1 MRFFR
6 KPSPIPTVLCVPL
19 AVLAAAAMRFVL
31 LMPPLAREL
40 RFHVAQSG
48 LGELAR
54 DLLDDGPATALL
66 AAGPGATGALSAV
79 LTVCGGLWAL
89 VSVVGVLFRRPWAL
103 AAIRAGW
110 AAVVFAAVLHACVA
124 FLAAGVIDEAYKA
137 AFPDATGTGMLSFGF
152 QWSFFRWDLL
162 AALLAAGMLVLSWR
176 GRTFALYSRPVAGG
190 VPVGDGIVESIRTG
204 GRDPSYR
211 GSWLSSVGVHWFV
224 IVALPF
230 LWALRGCVE
239 PYLVPYGRGRPR
251 VTRVMRVVKRKKKE
265 RKKYLLSM
273 NRAIIWDIPDLN
285 QSNIAKE
292 VEEQTQMSHVADR
305 NAVFGQMGAGDGTK
319 GGWPDGVPGGKIRF
333 IRLEYRGRDWDDG
346 MDGRSRA
353 DINFLAFLKKEVPF
367 PVARKSESHA
377 VSRLSRY
384 PKGLAPPFVY
394 MTGSETIYTSRTDRK
409 ILREYLLDGGMLF
422 ADCGSR
428 RWDHSF
434 RGFIK
439 SVFPDKRLID
449 IADDDEIF
457 QMPYSFANGAPP
469 LWHHGGFR
477 ALGVKHRGRWVVF
490 YHPGD
495 INDAWKVGHSGMD
508 AELADKAYQMG
519 INILYYSI
527 TKYLQM
533 TRKYRKR

>member
-1 MRFFR
+1 MRLFR
-6 KPSPIPTVLCVPL
+6 KPSPIPTLLCVPL
-19 AVLAAAAMRFVL
+19 A
-31 LMPPLAREL
+31 
-40 RFHVAQSG
+40 
-48 LGELAR
+48 
-54 DLLDDGPATALL
+54 LL
-66 AAGPGATGALSAV
+66 AAGALRSVLLARARAAELLFHVGQGGLEAVAGELLDGRLPAIFVAGPEARALLAV
-79 LTVCGGLWAL
+79 LTVCGGLWAM
-89 VSVVGVLFRRPWAL
+89 VSIVGLLFRRPWSL
-103 AAIRAGW
+103 AAVRAAW
-110 AAVVFAAVLHACVA
+110 FTVVFVALFRTFAAFA
-124 FLAAGVIDEAYKA
+124 AAGAVGEAYKT
-137 AFPDATGTGMLSFGF
+137 AFPDADDAAMRSFLLF
-152 QWSFFRWDLL
+152 WSQFRWDLL
-162 AALLAAGMLVLSWR
+162 AILLAAGMLVLSWR
-176 GRTFALYSRPVAGG
+176 RRTIDLFAPRPARTGPAAG
-190 VPVGDGIVESIRTG
+190 DEIVESIRSG

-211 GSWLSSVGVHWFV
+211 RSWLSSAAVHWFV

-251 VTRVMRVVKRKKKE
+251 VTRVMRVVKRKKKK
-265 RKKYLLSM
+265 RKKYLLSLH
-273 NRAIIWDIPDLN
+273 RAIIWDIPDLN
-285 QSNIAKE
+285 ESKIARE
-292 VEEQTQMSHVADR
+292 VDEQTQMTPVADR
-305 NAVFGQMGAGDGTK
+305 NAVHGQMGAGDGTK

-367 PVARKSESHA
+367 PVARKSESHP
-377 VSRLSRY
+377 VGSLRKY
-384 PKGLAPPFVY
+384 PPGFAPPFVY
-394 MTGSETIYTSRTDRK
+394 MTGSETIYASRTDRK
-409 ILREYLLDGGMLF
+409 ILREYLLSGGMLF

-477 ALGVKHRGRWVVF
+477 ALGVKHKGRWVVF

-495 INDAWKVGHSGMD
+495 VNDAWKVGHSGMD

-533 TRKYRKR
+533 TRKYRRM